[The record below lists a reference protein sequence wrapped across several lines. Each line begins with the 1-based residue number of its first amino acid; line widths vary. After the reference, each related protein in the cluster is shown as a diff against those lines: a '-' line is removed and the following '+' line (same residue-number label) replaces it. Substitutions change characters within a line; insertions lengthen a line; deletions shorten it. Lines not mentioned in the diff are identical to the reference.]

1 METGG
6 AAADAAT
13 GADSALPAGSIW
25 AAAGAGGGGGGGGA
39 AGGGTAG
46 VAASLERGARSTGAS
61 ITSLGPSR

>member
-13 GADSALPAGSIW
+13 GAGSALLAGSIW
-25 AAAGAGGGGGGGGA
+25 AAAGAGG
-39 AGGGTAG
+39 AGGGEAGGGSAG